1 MSYVEMV
8 VGRASLLKSQEKML
22 QKDVSGKHTK
32 EKKPKGG
39 HCPLLTLRCFRNG
52 RCGSFIFLFLIFVC
66 LGVLCCVFVVVVCG
80 WVFFCTRTERN
91 RLFLM

>member
-22 QKDVSGKHTK
+22 QKAVSGKHTK

-39 HCPLLTLRCFRNG
+39 HCPLLTLGCFRNG
-52 RCGSFIFLFLIFVC
+52 TCGSFIFLFLIFVC

-80 WVFFCTRTERN
+80 WVFFSPELKETN
-91 RLFLM
+91 YF